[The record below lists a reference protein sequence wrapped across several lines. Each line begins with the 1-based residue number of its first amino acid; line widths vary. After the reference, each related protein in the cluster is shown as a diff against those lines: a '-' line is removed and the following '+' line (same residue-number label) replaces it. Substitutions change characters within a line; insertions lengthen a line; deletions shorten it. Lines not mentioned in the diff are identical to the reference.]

1 MNNTVIGI
9 DIAKNVFQVCVM
21 NASGKIAINK
31 RLVRTQVL
39 EFISKLPNYTVALES
54 CGGSSYWGREIRKL
68 GFEVKLI
75 PAQHVK
81 PFVRNQKNDAN
92 DAVAI
97 CEAARRPDMRCVTP
111 NTLEQQDLQNL
122 HRIRERLV
130 RSRTGLCNQ
139 VRGLLL
145 EYGITIPQGRKKVRA
160 KLVELIM
167 DDKISH
173 NERSIWKSTFTKLYE
188 ELKALDERIQIQDDE
203 IIAIST
209 KLEMCQKLEEL
220 PGVGPITSTALI
232 AAVSNA
238 RDFKNGRQFAAWLGL
253 VPRQES
259 SGGKTVLRG
268 ITKRGDKYLRK
279 LLVHGARSDLR
290 YAEKRKN
297 SWALKLKDKKGV
309 NKTAVAMANKSARR
323 IWSVLAGVEQDKS
336 YVA

>member
-21 NASGKIAINK
+21 NESGKVVLNK
-31 RLVRTQVL
+31 RLLRTQVL

-139 VRGLLL
+139 IRGLLL
-145 EYGITIPQGRKKVRA
+145 EYGITIPQGRRKVRV
-160 KLVELIM
+160 KLVEIIT
-167 DDKISH
+167 DDKIAH
-173 NERSIWKSTFTKLYE
+173 NERQIWKNTFNNLFE
-188 ELKALDERIQIQDDE
+188 ELKALDERIVSADNE
-203 IIAIST
+203 IIFLST
-209 KLEMCQKLEEL
+209 KIPLCQKLEAL

-323 IWSVLAGVEQDKS
+323 IWSVRAGVEQEKS
-336 YVA
+336 HVA

>member
-1 MNNTVIGI
+1 
-9 DIAKNVFQVCVM
+9 
-21 NASGKIAINK
+21 
-31 RLVRTQVL
+31 
-39 EFISKLPNYTVALES
+39 
-54 CGGSSYWGREIRKL
+54 
-68 GFEVKLI
+68 
-75 PAQHVK
+75 
-81 PFVRNQKNDAN
+81 
-92 DAVAI
+92 
-97 CEAARRPDMRCVTP
+97 MRSVTP
-111 NTLEQQDLQNL
+111 NSLEQQDLQNL

-145 EYGITIPQGRKKVRA
+145 EYGITIPQGRRKVRA

-167 DDKISH
+167 DDNNSH
-173 NERSIWKSTFTKLYE
+173 NERAIWKSTFVKLYE

-209 KLEMCQKLEEL
+209 KIEMCQKLEEL

-297 SWALKLKDKKGV
+297 TWALKLKDKKGV

-323 IWSVLAGVEQDKS
+323 IWSVLAGSEPIKKQ
-336 YVA
+336 AA